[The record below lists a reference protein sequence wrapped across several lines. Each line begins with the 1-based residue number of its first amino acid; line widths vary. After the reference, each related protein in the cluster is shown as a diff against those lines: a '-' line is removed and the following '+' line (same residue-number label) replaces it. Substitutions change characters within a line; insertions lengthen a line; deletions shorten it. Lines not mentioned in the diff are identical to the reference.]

1 MNKMERDED
10 IVFSILDPTGNITAL
25 VESRIPIDRQLSV
38 AAGIMAL
45 YEDVEQVG
53 FVSFDKAPEAVVSR
67 SRGILPDAAD
77 NVADSNHQ
85 DSGNVD
91 CKKEQ
96 SSERNSGYRGGQK
109 EQGSY
114 KDSGNRDSS
123 HVDCELRM
131 AGGEFCGNAAMS
143 AAVLFYVRTLM
154 NQGDDGRRLIPAEA
168 GPAAVG
174 EVCMAEAGRAAVAE
188 GCMAEADSCARK
200 TDGSESVEGYRA
212 REAGLSVTEAGH
224 PSQETGETD
233 QEAGSYVRVMLKVS
247 GASEPSEV
255 RIYDDLSDAKDNR
268 KGTEAGSLQKT
279 AALKTQ
285 YLTSIRMPAAAAIH
299 EETFSLSLPQGG
311 SLTASLPVVDMEGI
325 SHIIVEE
332 GSPFYSLCQDDEA
345 AKKAIR
351 SWQKQLG
358 ADGLGLMFLE
368 DHPSGMKLTPLVYI
382 PGGDTMFWERS
393 CASGSSAVGMYYA
406 WRKGT
411 PVELSL
417 HEPGGCLKVASN
429 PLNRETWLKGRVSIK
444 ADARTC

>member
-1 MNKMERDED
+1 
-10 IVFSILDPTGNITAL
+10 
-25 VESRIPIDRQLSV
+25 
-38 AAGIMAL
+38 
-45 YEDVEQVG
+45 
-53 FVSFDKAPEAVVSR
+53 
-67 SRGILPDAAD
+67 
-77 NVADSNHQ
+77 
-85 DSGNVD
+85 
-91 CKKEQ
+91 
-96 SSERNSGYRGGQK
+96 
-109 EQGSY
+109 
-114 KDSGNRDSS
+114 
-123 HVDCELRM
+123 M

-154 NQGDDGRRLIPAEA
+154 NQGDDGRRLIP
-168 GPAAVG
+168 
-174 EVCMAEAGRAAVAE
+174 AEAGRAAVAE

-279 AALKTQ
+279 AALKTE
-285 YLTSIRMPAAAAIH
+285 YRTSIRMPAAAAIH

-358 ADGLGLMFLE
+358 TDGLGLMFLE

>member
-1 MNKMERDED
+1 
-10 IVFSILDPTGNITAL
+10 
-25 VESRIPIDRQLSV
+25 
-38 AAGIMAL
+38 
-45 YEDVEQVG
+45 
-53 FVSFDKAPEAVVSR
+53 
-67 SRGILPDAAD
+67 
-77 NVADSNHQ
+77 
-85 DSGNVD
+85 
-91 CKKEQ
+91 
-96 SSERNSGYRGGQK
+96 
-109 EQGSY
+109 
-114 KDSGNRDSS
+114 
-123 HVDCELRM
+123 M

-174 EVCMAEAGRAAVAE
+174 EVCMAEAGRADVSE

-279 AALKTQ
+279 ATLKTE
-285 YLTSIRMPAAAAIH
+285 YRTSIRMPAAAAIH

-358 ADGLGLMFLE
+358 TDGLGLMFLE